1 VANPLLPTP
10 HDTAVAGNATF
21 LLMTDATTGGN
32 TFTFR
37 LTNLVISNTNPSAGG
52 DDQIDV
58 AHLGQ
63 TTGELAARLKRPLVV
78 PADDGSSGRQL
89 TFDYVGKTILFDGA
103 EGTYKI
109 TVAGVTLLGGNGT
122 NSIYTVQSSTLT
134 LATND
139 VIRGQATLT
148 LTR

>member
-10 HDTAVAGNATF
+10 HDTAVAGNATV

-32 TFTFR
+32 TLTFR
-37 LTNLVISNTNPSAGG
+37 ITNLVISNTNPSE
-52 DDQIDV
+52 DEEQIDV

-78 PADDGSSGRQL
+78 PAPDGGSGRQV
-89 TFDYVGKTILFDGA
+89 TFDYVGKTILFDGI

-109 TVAGVTLLGGNGT
+109 TVAGATLLGGT
-122 NSIYTVQSSTLT
+122 TASFHTVQSSTLT

-148 LTR
+148 LAR